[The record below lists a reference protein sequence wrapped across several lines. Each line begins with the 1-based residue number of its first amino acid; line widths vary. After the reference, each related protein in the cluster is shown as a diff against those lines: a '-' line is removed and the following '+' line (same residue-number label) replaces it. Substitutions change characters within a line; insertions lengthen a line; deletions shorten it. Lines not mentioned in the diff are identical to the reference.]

1 MTTRREFLAGTAAIA
16 AAAPFPRPA
25 IAAAEPI
32 KFGVV
37 QPFSGGLELF
47 GNQAKLGLELAKA
60 EINAAGGILG
70 QPIDLI
76 YEDDKTDPKTAV
88 ERATSLVRKDG
99 VLAISGPITSNN
111 RDAMMPLLSRAKVPL
126 LYATNY
132 EGGGCNRYL
141 FSFNTIPNQEL
152 ARLLPVML
160 EKGGSSFY
168 MFGADYVWPQKMF
181 EAAQVIVKAGG
192 GTVAGVEL
200 TPFGVKDF
208 TPVIRRIRDTGAKVL
223 VLALP
228 GADGITFVR
237 QAEDL
242 GLLKEVT
249 IAFLGFGELYLGAF
263 GEGKAQNIWVA
274 VPFTQ
279 YIATDAAKE
288 FVARARALGDPKTP
302 ISQYVFTHYNSLI
315 AAKAALEKA
324 GKIDREALVD
334 GLENLTID
342 GPTGKVAIGH
352 DHHVTL
358 DMFLARTE
366 GAGMVVEDRLGPI
379 APVSGC
385 A

>member
-16 AAAPFPRPA
+16 TAASFPCPA

-60 EINAAGGILG
+60 EINAGGGILG
-70 QPIDLI
+70 RPIDLI

-88 ERATSLVRKDG
+88 ERATSLVRKDQ

-160 EKGGSSFY
+160 KKGGSSFY

-181 EAAQVIVKAGG
+181 EAAQTIVKAGG

-249 IAFLGFGELYLGAF
+249 VAFLGFGELYLGAF

-279 YIATDAAKE
+279 YIASAAAKD
-288 FVARARALGDPKTP
+288 FVARARALGDAKTP
-302 ISQYVFTHYNSLI
+302 ISQYVFTHYNALI

-324 GKIDREALVD
+324 GRIDREALVD
-334 GLENLTID
+334 GLENLTIES
-342 GPTGKVAIGH
+342 PTGKVAIGH

-366 GAGMVVEDRLGPI
+366 GAGMVVEDQLGPI
-379 APVSGC
+379 APTSGC